1 MSIPPWFQL
10 PEHVKDRLNKVA
22 IIGGG
27 IAGNTL
33 AYHLN
38 CSGVEVT
45 LFEKKEALAKG
56 ASGNPAAIFEPKL
69 MRGGTVLGQYLASSY
84 LYALKFYEDL
94 EKETG
99 ESIWHHRGGTLN
111 LIADEKD
118 LKRHQSFQDN
128 TELPRD
134 HYFIADPVQASD
146 LAGVS
151 LSQSAMWYPK
161 GGCINTSTLAR
172 ALTKNINIKLVNE
185 ISSIEELSQNLNSNW
200 RLHFSDGSE
209 PLDFDACIM
218 ANAFSIR
225 KFGQSKFLPVV
236 MNRGQV
242 STHSQV
248 GISKNL
254 KCVVS
259 GAGYLTP
266 LIDGKHVFG
275 ATFER
280 LRSFEEADDS
290 SLTDDRH
297 EHNLSFLREYLPF
310 FEKEFSLSELKGRT
324 SVRGTTV
331 DRLPLVG
338 PLHRHADYVDNYGL
352 LKNGAKHR
360 KWEEASYYKGLYVAA
375 GFGSRGFVTAPF
387 MARYLTALITGD
399 EIPVSDTVMQGV
411 HPARFVI
418 RDLKRGIETTLV
430 DA

>member
-1 MSIPPWFQL
+1 MTIPPWFKL
-10 PEHVKDRLNKVA
+10 PISVKKKPQKVA
-22 IIGGG
+22 VIGGG

-38 CSGVEVT
+38 RSGVQVS

-69 MRGGTVLGQYLASSY
+69 MRGGTPLGQYLTSSY
-84 LYALKFYEDL
+84 LYALKFYADL

-111 LIADEKD
+111 IIADEKD
-118 LKRHQSFQDN
+118 LIRHQSFQDN
-128 TELPRD
+128 AELLKD
-134 HYFIADPVQASD
+134 HYSIADPNQASTF
-146 LAGVS
+146 AGVS
-151 LSQSAMWYPK
+151 ITQSAMWYPK
-161 GGCINTSTLAR
+161 GGCINTASLAR
-172 ALTKNINIKLVNE
+172 ALTKHIDIRLDND
-185 ISSIEELSQNLNSNW
+185 ISSIEELGQGCNSSC
-200 RLHFSDGSE
+200 RLYFSDGSASI
-209 PLDFDACIM
+209 DFDAVVM
-218 ANAFSIR
+218 ANAFAVR
-225 KFGQSKFLPVV
+225 KFEQSNFLPVV

-242 STHSQV
+242 STHHRVSN
-248 GISKNL
+248 SDDL

-266 LIDGKHVFG
+266 LIENKHVFG

-280 LRSFEEADDS
+280 LHSFEEAEDS

-297 EHNLSFLREYLPF
+297 EHNLSFLREVLPE
-310 FEKEFSLSELKGRT
+310 FEGKFSLAELKGRT

-338 PLHRHADYVDNYGL
+338 PLHNHADYVANYRL

-360 KWEEASYYKGLYVAA
+360 KWDDASYYHGLYVLA
-375 GFGSRGFVTAPF
+375 GLGSRGFVTAPL
-387 MARYLTALITGD
+387 MAQYLGALMTGTALPI
-399 EIPVSDTVMQGV
+399 SDAVLQAV

-418 RDLKRGIETTLV
+418 RDLKRGIKTTTV
-430 DA
+430 DP